1 MLQFAVG
8 DRLIDARQLLINDPA
23 CSKVK
28 VTNLRVAH
36 LSFRQANIL
45 AAGAQSRPWIIAI
58 ELIVKRRRRK
68 QCCVGVTL
76 ALLAAAGIHAPAV
89 ANHEHDGTAHTSR
102 TLQMNA
108 RWDK

>member
-36 LSFRQANIL
+36 LSFRQANIH
-45 AAGAQSRPWIIAI
+45 AAGAQLRPWIVAI
-58 ELIVKRRRRK
+58 ELIVKRRGRE
-68 QCCVGVTL
+68 QCRVAVTL
-76 ALLAAAGIHAPAV
+76 ALLGPAGINAPAV
-89 ANHEHDGTAHTSR
+89 AKNKEHRGGHTSR
-102 TLQMNA
+102 TSPTTV
-108 RWDK
+108 